1 MEDFPM
7 MKKHTRV
14 LALGLTC
21 TALLSLATPAMA
33 ARQNTST
40 TPISASGTTSVTIPS
55 DGTLSFS
62 QIGERVKANNLTL
75 KAAQESLKQAKAMDW
90 DDAIDEMEDAIDNL
104 NIQISQLLTG
114 SKAQLEKAQADLA
127 TSLNGISVT
136 DGNLTGLKEVIQ
148 NTVTLSTLSSLS
160 QYSQMQAASL
170 KASKES
176 LEDQLDDLK
185 EQKQDYQ
192 KTLKDTERQIDYA
205 ADQTISGAESLYLTI
220 LSTQL
225 QLDGLKNNTLAST
238 QRSLQEIE
246 LRYQLGQVSKLTL
259 TQVQNGYESLASSIT
274 SLENTVS
281 TLYSSLQSLMGDV
294 PTGKL
299 RLLDTPSV
307 TANELSYLNY
317 ASDLSKAKEKS
328 YTLYTADRA
337 VEDAEDAMNDAR
349 RDEGKNSYQYKMAE
363 YAYQSSLYKK
373 DAAVANFEASFLN
386 LYKAIA
392 PAQTALAAKQS
403 VLAYEQQMYAVAE
416 KKYQLGNLSA
426 NALQDAKDTLDSAQR
441 DVEAAQL
448 DLFTAYHSY
457 DQAVKL
463 GLISSSNG

>member
-1 MEDFPM
+1 M
-7 MKKHTRV
+7 MKQHTRV

-104 NIQISQLLTG
+104 DIQISQLLTG

-127 TSLNGISVT
+127 TSLNGILVT

-238 QRSLQEIE
+238 QRSLKEIE

-307 TANELSYLNY
+307 TADELSYLNY
-317 ASDLSKAKEKS
+317 ASDLSKAKENS
-328 YTLYTADRA
+328 YSLYTADRA

-363 YAYQSSLYKK
+363 YAYQSSIYKK
-373 DAAVANFEASFLN
+373 DAAVASFEASFLN

-392 PAQTALAAKQS
+392 TAQTALAAKQS
-403 VLAYEQQMYAVAE
+403 ALAYEQQMYAVAE

>member
-1 MEDFPM
+1 M

-14 LALGLTC
+14 LALGLTF

-33 ARQNTST
+33 ARQNSST

-55 DGTLSFS
+55 DGTLAFS

-75 KAAQESLKQAKAMDW
+75 KAAEESLKQAKAMDW

-104 NIQISQLLTG
+104 DIQISQLLNG
-114 SKAQLEKAQADLA
+114 STEQLKKAQADLT
-127 TSLNGISVT
+127 TSLNGISVV
-136 DGNLTGLKEVIQ
+136 DNKLTGLEELIK
-148 NTVTLSTLSSLS
+148 NTVALSTLSSFS

-185 EQKQDYQ
+185 EQKADYQ
-192 KTLKDTERQIDYA
+192 KTLADTERQIDYA

-238 QRSLQEIE
+238 QRSLKEIE

-259 TQVQNGYESLASSIT
+259 TQVQNGYESLESSIT

-317 ASDLSKAKEKS
+317 ASDLSKAKENS

-337 VEDAEDAMNDAR
+337 VEDSEDAMNDAR

-363 YAYQSSLYKK
+363 YAYQSSIYKK
-373 DAAVANFEASFLN
+373 DAAVASFEASFLN

-403 VLAYEQQMYAVAE
+403 ALAYEQQMYAVAE

-441 DVEAAQL
+441 DVDAAQL

-463 GLISSSNG
+463 GLVSSSNG

>member
-1 MEDFPM
+1 M

-55 DGTLSFS
+55 DGTLAFS

-90 DDAIDEMEDAIDNL
+90 NDAIDEMEDAIDNL
-104 NIQISQLLTG
+104 DIQISQLLNG
-114 SKAQLEKAQADLA
+114 STNQLA
-127 TSLNGISVT
+127 TANAALTASLDKVSVS
-136 DGNLTGLKEVIQ
+136 GEKIENLGDVINSAINVSMLK
-148 NTVTLSTLSSLS
+148 TLA
-160 QYSQMQAASL
+160 QYGQMQAESL
-170 KASKES
+170 KSTKES

-192 KTLKDTERQIDYA
+192 KTLKDTERQIGYA

-238 QRSLQEIE
+238 QRSLKEIE

-317 ASDLSKAKEKS
+317 ASDLAKAKENS

-363 YAYQSSLYKK
+363 YAYQSSIYKK
-373 DAAVANFEASFLN
+373 DAVVASFEASFLN

-403 VLAYEQQMYAVAE
+403 ALAYEQQMYAVAE

-463 GLISSSNG
+463 GLVSSSNG

>member
-1 MEDFPM
+1 M

-75 KAAQESLKQAKAMDW
+75 KAAQESLKQAQAMDW
-90 DDAIDEMEDAIDNL
+90 NDAIDEMEDAIDDL
-104 NIQISQLLTG
+104 DFQISQLLNG
-114 SKAQLEKAQADLA
+114 STEQLKKAQADLT
-127 TSLNGISVT
+127 TSLSEISVV
-136 DGNLTGLKEVIQ
+136 DNKLTGLEKVIK
-148 NTVTLSTLSSLS
+148 NTVALSTLSSFS

-185 EQKQDYQ
+185 EQKEDYQ
-192 KTLKDTERQIDYA
+192 KTLAYTERQIDYA

-238 QRSLQEIE
+238 QRSLKEIE

-317 ASDLSKAKEKS
+317 AADLAKAKEKS

-373 DAAVANFEASFLN
+373 DAAVASFEASFLN

-392 PAQTALAAKQS
+392 PAQSALAAKQS
-403 VLAYEQQMYAVAE
+403 ALAYEQQMYAVAE

>member
-1 MEDFPM
+1 M
-7 MKKHTRV
+7 MKQHTRI

-33 ARQNTST
+33 ARQNSST

-55 DGTLSFS
+55 DGTLAFS

-104 NIQISQLLTG
+104 DIQISQLLNG
-114 SKAQLEKAQADLA
+114 SSAQLEQAKKDLDSSLSSVI
-127 TSLNGISVT
+127 TSK
-136 DGNLTGLKEVIQ
+136 DGLSGLGSVIQ
-148 NTVTLSTLSSLS
+148 NTITVSTLTTLS
-160 QYSQMQAASL
+160 QYGKMQAESL
-170 KASKES
+170 KSTKES

-238 QRSLQEIE
+238 QRSLKEIE

-317 ASDLSKAKEKS
+317 ASDLSKAKENS

-363 YAYQSSLYKK
+363 YAYQSSIYKK
-373 DAAVANFEASFLN
+373 DAAVASFEASFLN

-403 VLAYEQQMYAVAE
+403 ALAYEQQMYAVAE

-463 GLISSSNG
+463 GLVSSSNG

>member
-1 MEDFPM
+1 M
-7 MKKHTRV
+7 MKQHTRV

-55 DGTLSFS
+55 DGTLAFS

-75 KAAQESLKQAKAMDW
+75 KAAEESLKQAKAMDW

-104 NIQISQLLTG
+104 DIQISQLLNG
-114 SKAQLEKAQADLA
+114 STNQLA
-127 TSLNGISVT
+127 TANAALTASLDKVSVS
-136 DGNLTGLKEVIQ
+136 GEKIKNLGDVINSAINVSMLK
-148 NTVTLSTLSSLS
+148 TLA
-160 QYSQMQAASL
+160 QYGQMQAESL
-170 KASKES
+170 KSTKES

-192 KTLKDTERQIDYA
+192 KTLKDTERQIGYA

-238 QRSLQEIE
+238 QRSLKEIE

-317 ASDLSKAKEKS
+317 ASDLSKAKENS

-363 YAYQSSLYKK
+363 YAYQSSIYKK

-403 VLAYEQQMYAVAE
+403 ALAYEQQMYAVAE

-463 GLISSSNG
+463 GLVSSSNG

>member
-1 MEDFPM
+1 M
-7 MKKHTRV
+7 MKQHTRI

-104 NIQISQLLTG
+104 DIQISQLLNG
-114 SKAQLEKAQADLA
+114 STNQLA
-127 TSLNGISVT
+127 TANAALTASLDKVSVS
-136 DGNLTGLKEVIQ
+136 GEKIKNLGDVINSAINVSMLK
-148 NTVTLSTLSSLS
+148 TLA
-160 QYSQMQAASL
+160 QYGQMQAESL
-170 KASKES
+170 KSTKES

-192 KTLKDTERQIDYA
+192 KTLKDTERQIGYA

-238 QRSLQEIE
+238 QRSLKEIE

-317 ASDLSKAKEKS
+317 ASDLSKAKENS
-328 YTLYTADRA
+328 YSLYTADRA

-363 YAYQSSLYKK
+363 YAYQSSIYKK
-373 DAAVANFEASFLN
+373 DAAVASFEASFLN

-403 VLAYEQQMYAVAE
+403 ALAYEQQMYAVAE

-463 GLISSSNG
+463 GLVSSSNG

>member
-1 MEDFPM
+1 M
-7 MKKHTRV
+7 MKQHTRV

-33 ARQNTST
+33 ARQNSST

-75 KAAQESLKQAKAMDW
+75 KAAQESLKQAQAMDW
-90 DDAIDEMEDAIDNL
+90 NDAIDEMEDAIDNL
-104 NIQISQLLTG
+104 DIQISQLLTG
-114 SKAQLEKAQADLA
+114 SSSQLAEANKALQASLASVSVSKEGFVDLGDVIKNTIA
-127 TSLNGISVT
+127 VST
-136 DGNLTGLKEVIQ
+136 LT
-148 NTVTLSTLSSLS
+148 TLSEYGKI
-160 QYSQMQAASL
+160 QVESL
-170 KASKES
+170 KSTKES

-185 EQKQDYQ
+185 EQKEDYQ
-192 KTLKDTERQIDYA
+192 KTLADTERQIDYA

-238 QRSLQEIE
+238 QRSLKEIE

-259 TQVQNGYESLASSIT
+259 TQVQNGYESLESSIT

-317 ASDLSKAKEKS
+317 ASDLSKAKENS
-328 YTLYTADRA
+328 YSLYTADRA

-373 DAAVANFEASFLN
+373 DAAVASFEASFLN

-403 VLAYEQQMYAVAE
+403 ALAYEQQMYAVAE

-457 DQAVKL
+457 NQAVKL
-463 GLISSSNG
+463 GLVSSSNG

>member
-1 MEDFPM
+1 M

-55 DGTLSFS
+55 DGTLAFS

-75 KAAQESLKQAKAMDW
+75 KAAEESLKQAKAMDW

-104 NIQISQLLTG
+104 DIQISQLLNG
-114 SKAQLEKAQADLA
+114 SSAQLEQAKKDLDSSLSSVI
-127 TSLNGISVT
+127 TSK
-136 DGNLTGLKEVIQ
+136 DNLSGLGSVIQ
-148 NTVTLSTLSSLS
+148 NTITVSTLTTLS
-160 QYSQMQAASL
+160 QYGKMQAESL
-170 KASKES
+170 KSTKES

-238 QRSLQEIE
+238 QRSLKEIE

-307 TANELSYLNY
+307 TANDLSYLNY
-317 ASDLSKAKEKS
+317 ASDLAKAKENS

-363 YAYQSSLYKK
+363 YAYQSSIYKK

-392 PAQTALAAKQS
+392 PAQSALAAKQS
-403 VLAYEQQMYAVAE
+403 ALAYEQQMYAVAE

-457 DQAVKL
+457 NQAVKL
-463 GLISSSNG
+463 GLVSSSNG

>member
-1 MEDFPM
+1 M

-55 DGTLSFS
+55 DGTLAFS

-104 NIQISQLLTG
+104 DIQISQLLTG

-127 TSLNGISVT
+127 TSLNGILVT

-238 QRSLQEIE
+238 QRSLKEIE

-317 ASDLSKAKEKS
+317 ASDLSKAKENS

-363 YAYQSSLYKK
+363 YAYQSSIYKK
-373 DAAVANFEASFLN
+373 DAAVASFEASFLN

-403 VLAYEQQMYAVAE
+403 ALAYEQQMYAVAE

-463 GLISSSNG
+463 GLVSSSNG

>member
-1 MEDFPM
+1 M

-55 DGTLSFS
+55 DGTLAFS

-75 KAAQESLKQAKAMDW
+75 KAAEESLKQAKAMDW

-104 NIQISQLLTG
+104 DIQISQLLNG
-114 SKAQLEKAQADLA
+114 SSAQLEQAKKDL
-127 TSLNGISVT
+127 
-136 DGNLTGLKEVIQ
+136 D
-148 NTVTLSTLSSLS
+148 SSLS
-160 QYSQMQAASL
+160 SIITSTEGLSGLGDVIKNTITVSTLTTLSQYGKMQAESL
-170 KASKES
+170 KSTKES

-238 QRSLQEIE
+238 QRSLKEIE

-259 TQVQNGYESLASSIT
+259 TQVQNGYESLESSIT

-317 ASDLSKAKEKS
+317 ASDLAKAKENS

-363 YAYQSSLYKK
+363 YAYQSSIYKK
-373 DAAVANFEASFLN
+373 DAAVASFEASFLN

-403 VLAYEQQMYAVAE
+403 ALAYEQQMYAVAE

-457 DQAVKL
+457 NQAVKL
-463 GLISSSNG
+463 GLVSSSNG

>member
-1 MEDFPM
+1 M

-55 DGTLSFS
+55 DGTLAFS

-75 KAAQESLKQAKAMDW
+75 KAAEESLKQAKAMDW

-104 NIQISQLLTG
+104 DIQISQLLNG
-114 SKAQLEKAQADLA
+114 SSAQLEQAKKDL
-127 TSLNGISVT
+127 
-136 DGNLTGLKEVIQ
+136 D
-148 NTVTLSTLSSLS
+148 SSLS
-160 QYSQMQAASL
+160 SIITSTEGLSGLGDVIKNTITVSTLTTLSQYGKIQAESL
-170 KASKES
+170 KSTKES

-238 QRSLQEIE
+238 QRSLKEIE

-317 ASDLSKAKEKS
+317 ASDLSKAKENS

-373 DAAVANFEASFLN
+373 DAAVASFEASFLN

-403 VLAYEQQMYAVAE
+403 TLAYEQQMYAVAE

-463 GLISSSNG
+463 GLVSSSNG

>member
-1 MEDFPM
+1 M
-7 MKKHTRV
+7 MKQHTRV

-55 DGTLSFS
+55 DGTLAFS

-75 KAAQESLKQAKAMDW
+75 KAAEESLKQAKAMDW

-104 NIQISQLLTG
+104 DIQISQLLTG

-238 QRSLQEIE
+238 QRSLKEIE

-403 VLAYEQQMYAVAE
+403 ALAYEQQMYAVAE

-463 GLISSSNG
+463 GLLSSSNG

>member
-1 MEDFPM
+1 M
-7 MKKHTRV
+7 MKRHTRV

-33 ARQNTST
+33 ARQSTST

-55 DGTLSFS
+55 DGTLAFS

-75 KAAQESLKQAKAMDW
+75 KAAEESLKQAKAMDW

-104 NIQISQLLTG
+104 DIQISQLLTG

-176 LEDQLDDLK
+176 LENQLDDLK

-238 QRSLQEIE
+238 QRSLKEIE

-259 TQVQNGYESLASSIT
+259 TQVQNGYESLESSIT

-317 ASDLSKAKEKS
+317 ASDLSKAKENS

-373 DAAVANFEASFLN
+373 DAAVASFEASFLN

-403 VLAYEQQMYAVAE
+403 ALAYEQQMYAVAE

>member
-1 MEDFPM
+1 M
-7 MKKHTRV
+7 MKRHTRV

-55 DGTLSFS
+55 DGTLAFS

-75 KAAQESLKQAKAMDW
+75 KAAEESLKQAKAMDW

-104 NIQISQLLTG
+104 DIQISQLLTG

-136 DGNLTGLKEVIQ
+136 DGNLTRLKEVIQ

-238 QRSLQEIE
+238 QRSLKEIE

-307 TANELSYLNY
+307 TADELSYLNY
-317 ASDLSKAKEKS
+317 ASDLSKAKENS
-328 YTLYTADRA
+328 YSLYTADRA

-363 YAYQSSLYKK
+363 YAYQSSIYKK

-403 VLAYEQQMYAVAE
+403 ALAYEQKMYAVAE

-463 GLISSSNG
+463 GLVSSSNG

>member
-1 MEDFPM
+1 M

-14 LALGLTC
+14 LALGLTF

-33 ARQNTST
+33 ARQNSST

-55 DGTLSFS
+55 DGTLAFS

-75 KAAQESLKQAKAMDW
+75 KSAQESLKQAKAMDW
-90 DDAIDEMEDAIDNL
+90 NDAIDEMEDAIDNL
-104 NIQISQLLTG
+104 DIQISQLLTG
-114 SKAQLEKAQADLA
+114 SSSQLAEANKALQASLASVSVSKEGFVDLGDVIKNTIA
-127 TSLNGISVT
+127 VST
-136 DGNLTGLKEVIQ
+136 LT
-148 NTVTLSTLSSLS
+148 TLSEYGKI
-160 QYSQMQAASL
+160 QVESL
-170 KASKES
+170 KSTKES

-185 EQKQDYQ
+185 EQKEDYQ
-192 KTLKDTERQIDYA
+192 KTLADTERQIDYA

-238 QRSLQEIE
+238 QRSLKEIE

-259 TQVQNGYESLASSIT
+259 TQVQNGYESLESSIT

-363 YAYQSSLYKK
+363 YAYQSSIYKK

-403 VLAYEQQMYAVAE
+403 ALAYEQQMYAVAE

-463 GLISSSNG
+463 GLVSSSNG

>member
-1 MEDFPM
+1 M

-55 DGTLSFS
+55 DGTLAFS

-75 KAAQESLKQAKAMDW
+75 KAAEESLKQAKAMDW

-104 NIQISQLLTG
+104 DIQISQLLNG
-114 SKAQLEKAQADLA
+114 STNQLA
-127 TSLNGISVT
+127 TANAALTASLDKVSVS
-136 DGNLTGLKEVIQ
+136 GEKIENLGDVINSAINVSMLK
-148 NTVTLSTLSSLS
+148 TLA
-160 QYSQMQAASL
+160 QYGQMQAESL
-170 KASKES
+170 KSTKES

-238 QRSLQEIE
+238 QRSLKEIE

-259 TQVQNGYESLASSIT
+259 TQVQNGYESLESSIT

-317 ASDLSKAKEKS
+317 ASDLSKAKENS
-328 YTLYTADRA
+328 YSLYTADRA

-363 YAYQSSLYKK
+363 YAYQSSIYKK
-373 DAAVANFEASFLN
+373 DAAVASFEASFLN

-403 VLAYEQQMYAVAE
+403 ALAYEQQMYAVAE

-457 DQAVKL
+457 NQAVKL
-463 GLISSSNG
+463 GLVSSSNG

>member
-1 MEDFPM
+1 M
-7 MKKHTRV
+7 MKQHTRV

-75 KAAQESLKQAKAMDW
+75 KAAQESLKQAQAMDW
-90 DDAIDEMEDAIDNL
+90 NDAIDEMEDAIDDL
-104 NIQISQLLTG
+104 DFQISQLLNG
-114 SKAQLEKAQADLA
+114 STEQLKKAQADLT
-127 TSLNGISVT
+127 TSLSGISVV
-136 DGNLTGLKEVIQ
+136 DNKLIGLEKVIK
-148 NTVTLSTLSSLS
+148 NTVALSTLSSFS

-185 EQKQDYQ
+185 EQKEDYQ
-192 KTLKDTERQIDYA
+192 KTLADTERQIDYA

-238 QRSLQEIE
+238 QRSLKEIE

-259 TQVQNGYESLASSIT
+259 TQVQNGYESLESSII

-317 ASDLSKAKEKS
+317 ASDLSKAKENS

-363 YAYQSSLYKK
+363 YAYQSSIYKK
-373 DAAVANFEASFLN
+373 DAAVASFEASFLN

-403 VLAYEQQMYAVAE
+403 TLAYEQQMYAVAE

-463 GLISSSNG
+463 GLVSSSNG

>member
-1 MEDFPM
+1 M
-7 MKKHTRV
+7 MKKHTRI

-55 DGTLSFS
+55 DGTLAFS

-75 KAAQESLKQAKAMDW
+75 KAAEESLKQAKAMDW

-104 NIQISQLLTG
+104 DIQISQLLTG

-127 TSLNGISVT
+127 TSLNRISVT

-238 QRSLQEIE
+238 QRSLKEIE

-307 TANELSYLNY
+307 TADELSYLNY
-317 ASDLSKAKEKS
+317 ASDLSKAKENS
-328 YTLYTADRA
+328 YSLYTADRA

-363 YAYQSSLYKK
+363 YAYQSSIYKK
-373 DAAVANFEASFLN
+373 DAAVASFEASFLN

-403 VLAYEQQMYAVAE
+403 ALAYEQQMYAVAE

-463 GLISSSNG
+463 GLVSSSNG

>member
-1 MEDFPM
+1 M

-55 DGTLSFS
+55 DGTLAFS

-75 KAAQESLKQAKAMDW
+75 KAAEESLKQAKAMDW

-104 NIQISQLLTG
+104 DIQISQLLNG
-114 SKAQLEKAQADLA
+114 STNQLA
-127 TSLNGISVT
+127 TANAALTASLDKVSVS
-136 DGNLTGLKEVIQ
+136 GEKIENLGDVINSAINVSMLK
-148 NTVTLSTLSSLS
+148 TLA
-160 QYSQMQAASL
+160 QYGQMQAESL
-170 KASKES
+170 KSTKES

-238 QRSLQEIE
+238 QRSLKEIE

-259 TQVQNGYESLASSIT
+259 TQVQNGYESLESSIT

-307 TANELSYLNY
+307 TADELSYLNY
-317 ASDLSKAKEKS
+317 ASDLSKAKENS

-363 YAYQSSLYKK
+363 YAYQSSIYKK
-373 DAAVANFEASFLN
+373 DAAVASFEASFLN

-403 VLAYEQQMYAVAE
+403 ALAYEQQMYAVAE

-463 GLISSSNG
+463 GLVSSSNG

>member
-1 MEDFPM
+1 M
-7 MKKHTRV
+7 MKQHTRI

-55 DGTLSFS
+55 DGTLAFS

-75 KAAQESLKQAKAMDW
+75 KAAEESLKQAKAMDW

-104 NIQISQLLTG
+104 DIQISQLLNG
-114 SKAQLEKAQADLA
+114 STNQLA
-127 TSLNGISVT
+127 TANAALTASLDKVSVS
-136 DGNLTGLKEVIQ
+136 GEEIENLGDVINSAINVSMLK
-148 NTVTLSTLSSLS
+148 TLA
-160 QYSQMQAASL
+160 QYGQMQAESL
-170 KASKES
+170 KSTKES

-238 QRSLQEIE
+238 QRSLKEIE

-259 TQVQNGYESLASSIT
+259 TQVQNGYESLESSIT

-307 TANELSYLNY
+307 TADELSYLNY

-363 YAYQSSLYKK
+363 YAYQSSIYKK
-373 DAAVANFEASFLN
+373 DAAVASFEASFLN

-403 VLAYEQQMYAVAE
+403 ALAYEQQMYAVAE

-441 DVEAAQL
+441 DAEAAQL

-463 GLISSSNG
+463 GLVSSSNG

>member
-1 MEDFPM
+1 MT
-7 MKKHTRV
+7 KQHTRV

-55 DGTLSFS
+55 DGTLAFS

-75 KAAQESLKQAKAMDW
+75 KAAEESLKQAKAMDW

-104 NIQISQLLTG
+104 DIQISQLLNG
-114 SKAQLEKAQADLA
+114 SSAQLEQAKKDL
-127 TSLNGISVT
+127 
-136 DGNLTGLKEVIQ
+136 D
-148 NTVTLSTLSSLS
+148 SSLS
-160 QYSQMQAASL
+160 SIITSTEGLSGLGDVIKNTITVSTLTTLSQYGKMQAESL
-170 KASKES
+170 KSTKES

-238 QRSLQEIE
+238 QRSLKEIE

-259 TQVQNGYESLASSIT
+259 TQVQNGYESLESSIT

-317 ASDLSKAKEKS
+317 ASDLAKAKENS

-363 YAYQSSLYKK
+363 YAYQSSIYKK
-373 DAAVANFEASFLN
+373 DAAVASFEASFLN

-403 VLAYEQQMYAVAE
+403 TLAYEQQMYAVAE

-441 DVEAAQL
+441 DVDAAQL

-463 GLISSSNG
+463 GLVSSSNG

>member
-1 MEDFPM
+1 M

-55 DGTLSFS
+55 DGTLAFS

-75 KAAQESLKQAKAMDW
+75 KAAEESLKQAKAMDW

-104 NIQISQLLTG
+104 DIQISQLLNG
-114 SKAQLEKAQADLA
+114 STNQLA
-127 TSLNGISVT
+127 TANAALTASLDKVSVS
-136 DGNLTGLKEVIQ
+136 GEKIENLGDVINSAINVSMLK
-148 NTVTLSTLSSLS
+148 TLA
-160 QYSQMQAASL
+160 QYGQMQAESL
-170 KASKES
+170 KSTKES

-192 KTLKDTERQIDYA
+192 KTLKDTERQIGYA

-238 QRSLQEIE
+238 QRSLKEIE

-259 TQVQNGYESLASSIT
+259 TQVQNGYESLESSIT

-317 ASDLSKAKEKS
+317 ASDLSKAKENS

-373 DAAVANFEASFLN
+373 DAAVASFEASFLN

-403 VLAYEQQMYAVAE
+403 ALAYEQQMYAVAE

-463 GLISSSNG
+463 GLLSSSNG

>member
-1 MEDFPM
+1 M

-14 LALGLTC
+14 LALGLTF

-75 KAAQESLKQAKAMDW
+75 KAAEESLKQAKAMDW

-104 NIQISQLLTG
+104 DIQISQLLTG

-238 QRSLQEIE
+238 QRSLKEIE

-259 TQVQNGYESLASSIT
+259 TQVQNGYESLESSIT

-281 TLYSSLQSLMGDV
+281 TLYRSLQSLMGDV

-363 YAYQSSLYKK
+363 YAYQSSIYKK

-403 VLAYEQQMYAVAE
+403 ALAYEQQMYAVAE

>member
-1 MEDFPM
+1 M

-75 KAAQESLKQAKAMDW
+75 KAAQESLKQAQAMDW
-90 DDAIDEMEDAIDNL
+90 NDAIDEMEDAIDDL
-104 NIQISQLLTG
+104 DFQISQLLNG
-114 SKAQLEKAQADLA
+114 STEQLKKAQADLT
-127 TSLNGISVT
+127 TSLSEISVV
-136 DGNLTGLKEVIQ
+136 DNKLTGLEKVIK
-148 NTVTLSTLSSLS
+148 NTVALSTLSSFS

-185 EQKQDYQ
+185 EQKEDYQ
-192 KTLKDTERQIDYA
+192 KTLADTERQIDYA

-238 QRSLQEIE
+238 QRSLKEIE

-317 ASDLSKAKEKS
+317 AADLAKAKEKS

-373 DAAVANFEASFLN
+373 DAAVASFEASFLN

-392 PAQTALAAKQS
+392 PAQSALAAKQS
-403 VLAYEQQMYAVAE
+403 ALAYEQQMYAVAE

-441 DVEAAQL
+441 DTEAAQL

-463 GLISSSNG
+463 GLVSSSNG

>member
-1 MEDFPM
+1 M
-7 MKKHTRV
+7 MKQHTRV

-75 KAAQESLKQAKAMDW
+75 KAAEESLKQAKAMDW

-104 NIQISQLLTG
+104 DIQISQLLTG

-238 QRSLQEIE
+238 QRSLKEIE

-392 PAQTALAAKQS
+392 PAQSALAAKQS
-403 VLAYEQQMYAVAE
+403 ALAYEQQMYAVAE

-457 DQAVKL
+457 NQAVKL
-463 GLISSSNG
+463 GLLSSSNG

>member
-1 MEDFPM
+1 M

-75 KAAQESLKQAKAMDW
+75 KAAEESLKQAKAMDW

-104 NIQISQLLTG
+104 DIQISQLLNG
-114 SKAQLEKAQADLA
+114 STNQLA
-127 TSLNGISVT
+127 TANAALTASLDKVSVS
-136 DGNLTGLKEVIQ
+136 GEKIENLGDVINSAINVSMLK
-148 NTVTLSTLSSLS
+148 TLA
-160 QYSQMQAASL
+160 QYGQMQAESL
-170 KASKES
+170 KSTKES

-192 KTLKDTERQIDYA
+192 KTLKDTERQIGYA

-238 QRSLQEIE
+238 QRSLKEIE

-259 TQVQNGYESLASSIT
+259 TQVQNGYESLESSIT

-317 ASDLSKAKEKS
+317 ASDLSKAKENS

-373 DAAVANFEASFLN
+373 DAAVASFEASFLN

-403 VLAYEQQMYAVAE
+403 ALAYEQQMYAVAE

-457 DQAVKL
+457 NQAVKL
-463 GLISSSNG
+463 GLVSSSNG

>member
-1 MEDFPM
+1 M

-55 DGTLSFS
+55 DGTLAFS

-75 KAAQESLKQAKAMDW
+75 KAAEESLKQAKAMDW

-104 NIQISQLLTG
+104 DIQISQLLTG

-238 QRSLQEIE
+238 QRSLKEIE

-307 TANELSYLNY
+307 TADELSYLNY
-317 ASDLSKAKEKS
+317 ASDLSKAKENS
-328 YTLYTADRA
+328 YSLYTADRA

-363 YAYQSSLYKK
+363 YAYQSSIYKK

-392 PAQTALAAKQS
+392 PAQTALAAKRS
-403 VLAYEQQMYAVAE
+403 ALAYEQQMYAVAE

-463 GLISSSNG
+463 GLVSSSNG

>member
-1 MEDFPM
+1 M

-75 KAAQESLKQAKAMDW
+75 KAAEESLKQAKAMDW

-104 NIQISQLLTG
+104 DIQISQLLTG

-136 DGNLTGLKEVIQ
+136 DGNLIGLKEVIQ

-238 QRSLQEIE
+238 QRSLKEIE

-259 TQVQNGYESLASSIT
+259 TQVQNGYESLESSII

-317 ASDLSKAKEKS
+317 ASDLSKAKENS
-328 YTLYTADRA
+328 YSLYTADRA

-373 DAAVANFEASFLN
+373 DAAVASFEASFLN

-403 VLAYEQQMYAVAE
+403 ALAYAQQMYAVAE

-463 GLISSSNG
+463 GLVSSSNG

>member
-1 MEDFPM
+1 M
-7 MKKHTRV
+7 MKQHTRI

-55 DGTLSFS
+55 DGTLAFS

-75 KAAQESLKQAKAMDW
+75 KAAEESLKQAKAMDW

-104 NIQISQLLTG
+104 DIQISQLLTG

-225 QLDGLKNNTLAST
+225 QLDGLKNNTLTST
-238 QRSLQEIE
+238 QRSLKEIK

-259 TQVQNGYESLASSIT
+259 TQVQNGYESLESSIT

-299 RLLDTPSV
+299 QLLDTPSV

-373 DAAVANFEASFLN
+373 DAAVASFEASFLN

-403 VLAYEQQMYAVAE
+403 ALAYEQQMYAVAE

-463 GLISSSNG
+463 GLVSSSNG

>member
-1 MEDFPM
+1 M
-7 MKKHTRV
+7 MKQHTRV
-14 LALGLTC
+14 LAMGLTC

-55 DGTLSFS
+55 DGTLAFS

-75 KAAQESLKQAKAMDW
+75 KAAEESLKQAKAMDW

-104 NIQISQLLTG
+104 DIQISQLLTG

-238 QRSLQEIE
+238 QRSLKEIE

-307 TANELSYLNY
+307 TADELSYLNY
-317 ASDLSKAKEKS
+317 ASDLSKAKENS
-328 YTLYTADRA
+328 YSLYTADRA

-363 YAYQSSLYKK
+363 YAYQSSIYKK

-403 VLAYEQQMYAVAE
+403 ALAYEQKMYAVAE

-463 GLISSSNG
+463 GLVSSSNG

>member
-1 MEDFPM
+1 MT
-7 MKKHTRV
+7 KQHTRI

-75 KAAQESLKQAKAMDW
+75 KAAQESLKQAQAMDW
-90 DDAIDEMEDAIDNL
+90 NDAIDEMEDAIDDL
-104 NIQISQLLTG
+104 DFQISQLLNG
-114 SKAQLEKAQADLA
+114 STEQLKKAQADLT
-127 TSLNGISVT
+127 TSLSEISVL
-136 DGNLTGLKEVIQ
+136 DNKLTGLEKVIK
-148 NTVTLSTLSSLS
+148 NTVALSTLSSFS

-185 EQKQDYQ
+185 EQKEDYQ
-192 KTLKDTERQIDYA
+192 KTLADTERQIDYA

-238 QRSLQEIE
+238 QRSLKEIE

-317 ASDLSKAKEKS
+317 ASDLSKAKENS

-363 YAYQSSLYKK
+363 YAYQSSIYKK
-373 DAAVANFEASFLN
+373 DAAVASFEASFLN

-403 VLAYEQQMYAVAE
+403 TLAYEQQMYAVAE

-463 GLISSSNG
+463 GLVSSSNG

>member
-1 MEDFPM
+1 M

-55 DGTLSFS
+55 DGTLAFS

-75 KAAQESLKQAKAMDW
+75 KAAQESLKQAQAMDW
-90 DDAIDEMEDAIDNL
+90 NDAIDEMEDAIDNL
-104 NIQISQLLTG
+104 DIQISQLLTG
-114 SKAQLEKAQADLA
+114 SSSQLAEANKALQASLASVSVSKEGFVDLGDVIKNTIA
-127 TSLNGISVT
+127 VST
-136 DGNLTGLKEVIQ
+136 LT
-148 NTVTLSTLSSLS
+148 TLSEYGKI
-160 QYSQMQAASL
+160 QVESL
-170 KASKES
+170 KSTKES

-185 EQKQDYQ
+185 EQKEDYQ
-192 KTLKDTERQIDYA
+192 KTLADTERQIDYA

-238 QRSLQEIE
+238 QRSLKEIE

-299 RLLDTPSV
+299 QLLDTPSV

-317 ASDLSKAKEKS
+317 ASDLSKAKENS

-363 YAYQSSLYKK
+363 YAYQSSIYKK
-373 DAAVANFEASFLN
+373 DAAVASFEASFLN

-403 VLAYEQQMYAVAE
+403 ALAYEQQMYAVAE

-441 DVEAAQL
+441 DVDAAQL

-463 GLISSSNG
+463 GLVSSSNG

>member
-1 MEDFPM
+1 M

-55 DGTLSFS
+55 DGTLAFS

-75 KAAQESLKQAKAMDW
+75 KAAQESLKQAQAMDW
-90 DDAIDEMEDAIDNL
+90 NDAIDEMEDAIDDL
-104 NIQISQLLTG
+104 DFQISQLLNG
-114 SKAQLEKAQADLA
+114 STEQLKKAQADLT
-127 TSLNGISVT
+127 TSLSEISVV
-136 DGNLTGLKEVIQ
+136 DNKLTGLEEVIK
-148 NTVTLSTLSSLS
+148 NTVALSTLSSFS

-185 EQKQDYQ
+185 EQKEDYQ
-192 KTLKDTERQIDYA
+192 KTLADTERQIDYA

-238 QRSLQEIE
+238 QRSLKEIE

-259 TQVQNGYESLASSIT
+259 TQVQNGYESLESSIT

-317 ASDLSKAKEKS
+317 ASDLSKAKENS

-363 YAYQSSLYKK
+363 YAYQSSIYKK

-403 VLAYEQQMYAVAE
+403 ALAYEQQMYAVAE

>member
-1 MEDFPM
+1 M

-75 KAAQESLKQAKAMDW
+75 KAAEESLKQAKAMDW

-104 NIQISQLLTG
+104 DIQISQLLNG
-114 SKAQLEKAQADLA
+114 SSAQLEQAKKDLDSSLSSVI
-127 TSLNGISVT
+127 TSK
-136 DGNLTGLKEVIQ
+136 DNLSGLGSVIQ
-148 NTVTLSTLSSLS
+148 NTITVSTLTTLS
-160 QYSQMQAASL
+160 QYGKMQAESL
-170 KASKES
+170 KSTKES

-238 QRSLQEIE
+238 QRSLKEIE

-299 RLLDTPSV
+299 QLLDTPSV

-373 DAAVANFEASFLN
+373 DAAVASFEASFLN

-403 VLAYEQQMYAVAE
+403 ALAYEQQMYAVAE

-463 GLISSSNG
+463 GLVSSSNG

>member
-1 MEDFPM
+1 M
-7 MKKHTRV
+7 MKQHTRI

-40 TPISASGTTSVTIPS
+40 TPISESGTTSVTIPS
-55 DGTLSFS
+55 DGTLAFS

-75 KAAQESLKQAKAMDW
+75 KAAEESLKQAKAMDW

-104 NIQISQLLTG
+104 DIQISQLLNG
-114 SKAQLEKAQADLA
+114 STNQLA
-127 TSLNGISVT
+127 TANAALTASLDKVSVS
-136 DGNLTGLKEVIQ
+136 GKKIENLGDVINSAINVSMLK
-148 NTVTLSTLSSLS
+148 TLA
-160 QYSQMQAASL
+160 QYGQMQAESL
-170 KASKES
+170 KSTKES

-238 QRSLQEIE
+238 QRSLKEIE
-246 LRYQLGQVSKLTL
+246 LRYQLGQVSRLTL
-259 TQVQNGYESLASSIT
+259 TQVQNGYESLESSIT

-307 TANELSYLNY
+307 TADELSYLNY
-317 ASDLSKAKEKS
+317 ASDLSKAKENS
-328 YTLYTADRA
+328 YSLYTADRA

-363 YAYQSSLYKK
+363 YAYQSSIYKK
-373 DAAVANFEASFLN
+373 DAAVASFEASFLN

-403 VLAYEQQMYAVAE
+403 ALAYEQQMYAVAE

>member
-1 MEDFPM
+1 M

-75 KAAQESLKQAKAMDW
+75 KAAQESLKQAQAMDW

-104 NIQISQLLTG
+104 DIQISQLLNG
-114 SKAQLEKAQADLA
+114 SSAQLEQAKKDLDSSLSSVI
-127 TSLNGISVT
+127 TSK
-136 DGNLTGLKEVIQ
+136 DNLSGLGSVIQ
-148 NTVTLSTLSSLS
+148 NTITVSTLTTLS
-160 QYSQMQAASL
+160 QYGKMQAESL
-170 KASKES
+170 KSTKES

-238 QRSLQEIE
+238 QRSLKEIE

-259 TQVQNGYESLASSIT
+259 TQVQNGYESLESSIT

-373 DAAVANFEASFLN
+373 DAAVASFEASFLN

-403 VLAYEQQMYAVAE
+403 ALAYEQQMYAVAE

-463 GLISSSNG
+463 GLVSSSNG

>member
-1 MEDFPM
+1 M
-7 MKKHTRV
+7 MKQHTRI

-55 DGTLSFS
+55 DGTLAFS

-75 KAAQESLKQAKAMDW
+75 KAAEESLKQAKAMDW

-104 NIQISQLLTG
+104 DIQISQLLNG
-114 SKAQLEKAQADLA
+114 STNQLA
-127 TSLNGISVT
+127 TANAALTASLDKVSVS
-136 DGNLTGLKEVIQ
+136 GKKIENLGDVINSAINVSMLK
-148 NTVTLSTLSSLS
+148 TLA
-160 QYSQMQAASL
+160 QYGQMQAESL
-170 KASKES
+170 KSTKES

-238 QRSLQEIE
+238 QRSLKEIE
-246 LRYQLGQVSKLTL
+246 LRYQLGQVSRLTL
-259 TQVQNGYESLASSIT
+259 TQVQNGYESLESSIT

-317 ASDLSKAKEKS
+317 ASDLSKAKENS
-328 YTLYTADRA
+328 YSLYTADRA

-363 YAYQSSLYKK
+363 YAYQSSIYKK
-373 DAAVANFEASFLN
+373 DAAVASFEASFLN

-403 VLAYEQQMYAVAE
+403 ALAYEQQMYAVAE